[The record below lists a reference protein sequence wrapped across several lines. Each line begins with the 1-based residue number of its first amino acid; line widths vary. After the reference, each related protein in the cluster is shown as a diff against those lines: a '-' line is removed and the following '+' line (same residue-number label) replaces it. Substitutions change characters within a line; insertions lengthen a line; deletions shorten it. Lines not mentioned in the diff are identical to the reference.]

1 MLIDNMIFEVT
12 RKCNMRCRH
21 CLRGKAEDLSM
32 SKQTIQNA
40 LKDVERI
47 NCIQF
52 TGGEPS
58 LGLYQIRTILEVIKD
73 NNISVGWFWLK
84 TNGSKFSKALINYFA
99 EFQEYVDEPDMSGFE
114 FSVDQFHKDNRKI
127 VNKYL
132 HLSECYEWIQA
143 PKRSNLY
150 YLFREGRA
158 KQEING
164 VHYKNPY
171 FYSGWC
177 EPEEYYFKQYAVVA
191 WESPVYISANGN
203 VICGCDLSFKH
214 IDKYSFGN
222 VNKRSL
228 KDIILERIV
237 ENPEQIFPK

>member
-1 MLIDNMIFEVT
+1 
-12 RKCNMRCRH
+12 
-21 CLRGKAEDLSM
+21 LRGKAEDLSM

-52 TGGEPS
+52 TGGEPTM
-58 LGLYQIRTILEVIKD
+58 GLYQIRTILEAIKD
-73 NNISVGWFWLK
+73 NNISVGWFWIK

-132 HLSECYEWIQA
+132 HLAECYEWIQA

-158 KQEING
+158 KKEING

-177 EPEEYYFKQYAVVA
+177 KPEEYYLKQYSAVA
-191 WESPVYISANGN
+191 WEYPVYISANGN
-203 VICGCDLSFKH
+203 VICGCDLSCKH

-228 KDIILERIV
+228 KDIILERIA
-237 ENPEQIFPK
+237 EHPEQIFPK